1 MTSEMASFKTS
12 KFVTTW
18 WDLADHYLLA
28 TMLAISLA
36 SFALQTAQDRLIC
49 IPAVARPPITAGNDS
64 APGNPPSSSAVNLS
78 RMPDRR
84 HYDYVDNEC
93 YSRMDRFSAYYSCV
107 FLAETIILLAISN
120 FWRKYSNSANA
131 VARCE
136 HLVSEYN
143 KGEFLIKDSPRDLLK
158 RLEVLLNCYNK
169 KMPFSGVTKQYRIR
183 GVGGFL
189 VALACLIYNGNCYRY
204 SHGWTRCELE
214 KVDYPTELEGSFFQ
228 CTRTV
233 GFYFHLSAVLF
244 FVFIAGHLLL
254 ASVSFLWACCC
265 LGTRPTTTI
274 PNLKEG
280 TEEDCEFYADAA
292 FLIYLLKEAG
302 CYFVDTVVEL
312 IRDEAETSDAD
323 QHLLDNWLMYAERN
337 GKRVLINVSLRLARD
352 MEN

>member
-1 MTSEMASFKTS
+1 MTSEMGRFKTS

-18 WDLADHYLLA
+18 WDLADQYLLA

-36 SFALQTAQDRLIC
+36 SFALQTTQDRLIC

-64 APGNPPSSSAVNLS
+64 ALGNPPSSSAVNLS

-107 FLAETIILLAISN
+107 FLVETIILLAISN
-120 FWRKYSNSANA
+120 VWRKYSNSANA

-158 RLEVLLNCYNK
+158 RLEVLLKCYNR

-183 GVGGFL
+183 GVCGGGGGFR
-189 VALACLIYNGNCYRY
+189 VALACLVYNGNCYRY

-214 KVDYPTELEGSFFQ
+214 KIDYPTELEGSFFQ

-233 GFYFHLSAVLF
+233 GFYFVLSAGLF
-244 FVFIAGHLLL
+244 FFYCWTLTFGFCIFFLGLLL
-254 ASVSFLWACCC
+254 F
-265 LGTRPTTTI
+265 G
-274 PNLKEG
+274 N
-280 TEEDCEFYADAA
+280 
-292 FLIYLLKEAG
+292 
-302 CYFVDTVVEL
+302 DTK
-312 IRDEAETSDAD
+312 
-323 QHLLDNWLMYAERN
+323 N
-337 GKRVLINVSLRLARD
+337 
-352 MEN
+352 